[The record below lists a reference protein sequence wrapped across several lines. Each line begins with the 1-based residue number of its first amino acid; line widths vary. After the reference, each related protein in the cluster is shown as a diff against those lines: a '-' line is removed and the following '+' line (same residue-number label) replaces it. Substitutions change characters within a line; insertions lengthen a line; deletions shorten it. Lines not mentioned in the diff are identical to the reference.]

1 MLGSSIESARPPGDG
16 SMTDVTGTL
25 LKHRKR
31 LNEIAAALARHG
43 LASWVARGRGIA
55 GLAPIE
61 TLVHRV
67 VSEEDLNASDG
78 ERLRGA
84 LAELGTTAIK
94 FGQMLSLRPDVV
106 GQDVADELSLLQA
119 EVPADA
125 PGVAVRTVE
134 AQLGKPITELYGSFD
149 REPFASGSVAQVHR
163 ATLSD
168 GTRVAV
174 KVLHD
179 GADVKVREDLEVLEA
194 LAAFVESEDADLAQ
208 LRPTILVAEFAGMM
222 EAAIDLRQELV
233 NLQRFRA
240 NFADEPD
247 VVIPEPYPERSGE
260 KVLTMSMMDGHPFTD
275 RASVAASGWDVEV
288 LVRRAAEV
296 YLEMI
301 FRDGLY
307 HADPHP
313 GNFLLPDGEH
323 MVILD
328 FGDIGR
334 LTSQRRDQLESLVIA
349 VGTHDVDSLIDIVV
363 ELTTP
368 PPDVDMRELRTAI
381 ETWLNRYL
389 LIGVG
394 HLDMNGIVASGMQL
408 LHEHRLVVPADL
420 ALLLRVL
427 LRLQGLGR
435 GVETEVRVTELIE
448 PYVHQIMVMR
458 FDPRRIARHAGRAV
472 RSWDHFISGLPDDL
486 RAILEQIR
494 TGRVAIDFR
503 VHDAD
508 QAVDRLV
515 DGLVTAA
522 SLMAGAQLISR
533 RTAPLV
539 GSFSL
544 PGLLAAGVGAITWQ
558 RLLNRRKPHDS
569 WVTRARKAVAV
580 ARR

>member
-1 MLGSSIESARPPGDG
+1 
-16 SMTDVTGTL
+16 MTDVTGTL

-43 LASWVARGRGIA
+43 LAAWAARGGGIA

-67 VSEEDLNASDG
+67 VSEEDVSASDG
-78 ERLRGA
+78 ERLRRA

-94 FGQMLSLRPDVV
+94 FGQMLSLRPDLV
-106 GQDVADELSLLQA
+106 GQDIADELALLQA

-134 AQLGKPITELYGSFD
+134 AQLGKPVAELYLSFD
-149 REPFASGSVAQVHR
+149 PEPFASGSVAQVHR
-163 ATLSD
+163 ATLTD
-168 GTRVAV
+168 GTPVAV
-174 KVLHD
+174 KVVHD
-179 GADVKVREDLEVLEA
+179 GADAKVREDLELMA
-194 LAAFVESEDADLAQ
+194 AIAAFLQSEDAELAQ

-222 EAAIDLRQELV
+222 EAAIDLRQELA
-233 NLQRFRA
+233 NLHQFRL
-240 NFADEPD
+240 NFAQEPD

-260 KVLTMSMMDGHPFTD
+260 KVLTMSMIVGHPFTD
-275 RASVAASGWDVEV
+275 RDSVAAAGWDVEV

-301 FRDGLY
+301 FRDSRY

-313 GNFLLPDGEH
+313 GNFLLPDGQH
-323 MVILD
+323 MAILD
-328 FGDIGR
+328 FGDVGR
-334 LTSQRRDQLESLVIA
+334 LSTERRRQLESLVIA
-349 VGTHDVDSLIDIVV
+349 VGTHDVDALIDIVV

-368 PPDVDMRELRTAI
+368 PPDVDMRELRNAI
-381 ETWLNRYL
+381 ETWLNRHL

-394 HLDMNGIVASGMQL
+394 QLDMNGIISSGMQL

-435 GVETEVRVTELIE
+435 GVQTDVHVTELIE
-448 PYVHQIMVMR
+448 PYVHNIMAMR
-458 FDPRRIARHAGRAV
+458 FDPRRVARQLERAV
-472 RSWDHFISGLPDDL
+472 RSWDNFISGLPDDL
-486 RAILEQIR
+486 RVILEQAR
-494 TGRVAIDFR
+494 TGSVGIDFR

-508 QAVDRLV
+508 HAVDRLV

-522 SLMAGAQLISR
+522 SLMAGAQLVSR

-539 GSFSL
+539 GQISI
-544 PGLLAAGVGAITWQ
+544 PGLLAAGVGAATWQ
-558 RLLNRRKPHDS
+558 RLIARRRPHDS
-569 WVTRARKAVAV
+569 WVTRARKALDV

>member
-1 MLGSSIESARPPGDG
+1 
-16 SMTDVTGTL
+16 MTDVTGTL

-43 LASWVARGRGIA
+43 LAAWAARGGAIV
-55 GLAPIE
+55 GFAPID

-67 VSEEDLNASDG
+67 VSEEDVSASDG

-106 GQDVADELSLLQA
+106 GQDIADELALLQA
-119 EVPADA
+119 DVPADA

-134 AQLGKPITELYGSFD
+134 AQLGKPVAELYGSFD

-168 GTRVAV
+168 GTLVAV

-179 GADVKVREDLEVLEA
+179 GADAKVRADLELLAA
-194 LAAFVESEDADLAQ
+194 LAAFLESEDAEIAR
-208 LRPTILVAEFAGMM
+208 LRPTIIVAEFAGMM
-222 EAAIDLRQELV
+222 EAAIDLSEELA
-233 NLQRFRA
+233 NLQRFRL
-240 NFADEPD
+240 NFAGEPD
-247 VVIPEPYPERSGE
+247 VVIPEPYPEWSSE
-260 KVLTMSMMDGHPFTD
+260 KVLTMAMLVGHPFTD
-275 RASVAASGWDVEV
+275 RASVQAAGWDVEV

-313 GNFLLPDGEH
+313 GNFLIPDSEH
-323 MVILD
+323 MAILD
-328 FGDIGR
+328 FGDVGR
-334 LTSQRRDQLESLVIA
+334 LTNQRREQLESLVIA
-349 VGTHDVDSLIDIVV
+349 VGTRDVEALIDIVV

-368 PPDVDMRELRTAI
+368 PPDVDMRALRSAI

-394 HLDMNGIVASGMQL
+394 QLDMNGTIDSGMQL
-408 LHEHRLVVPADL
+408 LHAHRLVVPGDM

-435 GVETEVRVTELIE
+435 GVQTEVRVTELLE
-448 PYVHQIMVMR
+448 PYVHQIMAMR
-458 FDPRRIARHAGRAV
+458 FDPRRIARQAGRAI
-472 RSWDHFISGLPDDL
+472 RNWDHFISGLPDDL

-494 TGRVAIDFR
+494 TGRVGIDFR
-503 VHDAD
+503 IHDAD
-508 QAVDRLV
+508 HAVDRLV
-515 DGLVTAA
+515 DGLVIAA
-522 SLMAGAQLISR
+522 SLMAGAQLIAR
-533 RTAPLV
+533 RTTPLA
-539 GSFSL
+539 GPFSI
-544 PGLLAAGVGAITWQ
+544 PGLLAAGVGVATWQ
-558 RLLNRRKPHDS
+558 RLITRRKPRDS
-569 WVTRARKAVAV
+569 WVTRARKALDV
-580 ARR
+580 ARG

>member
-1 MLGSSIESARPPGDG
+1 MA
-16 SMTDVTGTL
+16 DVTGTL

-43 LASWVARGRGIA
+43 LAAWAARGGGIV
-55 GLAPIE
+55 GLAPID

-67 VSEEDLNASDG
+67 ISEEEIDATDG
-78 ERLRGA
+78 ERLRRA

-94 FGQMLSLRPDVV
+94 FGQMLSLRPDIV
-106 GQDVADELSLLQA
+106 GKEVAEELSLLQA
-119 EVPADA
+119 DVPADA
-125 PGVAVRTVE
+125 PGVAVRMVE
-134 AQLGKPITELYGSFD
+134 AQLGQPVAELFGSFD
-149 REPFASGSVAQVHR
+149 GEPFASGSVAQVHR

-168 GTRVAV
+168 GTPVAV

-179 GADVKVREDLEVLEA
+179 GADARVREDLELLEA
-194 LAAFVESEDADLAQ
+194 LAAFLESEDTEIAR
-208 LRPTILVAEFAGMM
+208 LRPTIIVAEFAGMI
-222 EAAIDLRQELV
+222 EAAIDLRQELA
-233 NLQRFRA
+233 NLQRFRV
-240 NFADEPD
+240 NFAGEPD
-247 VVIPEPYPERSGE
+247 VVIPEPFPARSGE
-260 KVLTMSMMDGHPFTD
+260 KVLTMTMMAGRPFTD
-275 RASVAASGWDVEV
+275 RASVQDAGWDVED
-288 LVRRAAEV
+288 LVRRAADV

-301 FRDGLY
+301 FRDGIY

-313 GNFLLPDGEH
+313 GNFLLPDGQH

-328 FGDIGR
+328 FGDVGR
-334 LTSQRRDQLESLVIA
+334 LSAQRREQLESLVIA
-349 VGTHDVDSLIDIVV
+349 VGTHDVDTLVDIVV

-368 PPDVDMRELRTAI
+368 PPDVDMRALRSAV

-389 LIGVG
+389 LVGVG
-394 HLDMNGIVASGMQL
+394 QLDMTGIVDSGMQL

-435 GVETEVRVTELIE
+435 GVQTEVRVAELLE
-448 PYVHQIMVMR
+448 PYVHQMMAMR
-458 FDPRRIARHAGRAV
+458 FDPRRVARHVGRAV
-472 RSWDHFISGLPDDL
+472 RSWDHLISGLPDDL

-494 TGRVAIDFR
+494 TGRVGIDFR

-522 SLMAGAQLISR
+522 SMMAGAQLISR
-533 RTAPLV
+533 RAAPLV
-539 GSFSL
+539 GPFSI
-544 PGLLAAGVGAITWQ
+544 PGLLAAAAGVVAWQ
-558 RLLNRRKPHDS
+558 RLVVRRKPRDTL
-569 WVTRARKAVAV
+569 VTRARKALDL

>member
-1 MLGSSIESARPPGDG
+1 
-16 SMTDVTGTL
+16 MTDVTGTL

-31 LNEIAAALARHG
+31 LNEIAGALARHG
-43 LASWVARGRGIA
+43 LAAWAARGSGLA
-55 GLAPIE
+55 GLAPID
-61 TLVHRV
+61 TLVHRA
-67 VSEEDLNASDG
+67 VSEEAISASDG

-106 GQDVADELSLLQA
+106 GQDIADELALLQA
-119 EVPADA
+119 EVPADP

-134 AQLGKPITELYGSFD
+134 AQLGKPVAELYQSFD
-149 REPFASGSVAQVHR
+149 AEPFASGSVAQVHR
-163 ATLSD
+163 ATLGD
-168 GTRVAV
+168 GTPVAV

-179 GADVKVREDLEVLEA
+179 GADAKVREALELLEA
-194 LAAFVESEDADLAQ
+194 LAAFLESEDTELAR
-208 LRPTILVAEFAGMM
+208 LRPTIIIAEFAGMM
-222 EAAIDLRQELV
+222 EAAIDLRQELA
-233 NLQRFRA
+233 NLHRFRL
-240 NFADEPD
+240 NFAREPD
-247 VVIPEPYPERSGE
+247 VVIPQPYPERSGE
-260 KVLTMSMMDGHPFTD
+260 KVLTMARMVGRPFTD
-275 RASVAASGWDVEV
+275 RASVIAAGWDVEV

-296 YLEMI
+296 YLEMV

-313 GNFLLPDGEH
+313 GNFLLPDHEH
-323 MVILD
+323 LGILD
-328 FGDIGR
+328 FGDVGR
-334 LTSQRRDQLESLVIA
+334 LTTQRREQLESLVIA
-349 VGTHDVDSLIDIVV
+349 VGTRDVDALIDIVV

-368 PPDVDMRELRTAI
+368 PPDVDMRALRSDI

-394 HLDMNGIVASGMQL
+394 QLDMNGIVASGMQL

-435 GVETEVRVTELIE
+435 GVQTEVRVMELLE
-448 PYVHQIMVMR
+448 PYLHQIMAMR
-458 FDPRRIARHAGRAV
+458 FDPRRVARHLGRAV

-486 RAILEQIR
+486 RVILEQIR
-494 TGRVAIDFR
+494 TGSVGIDFR
-503 VHDAD
+503 IHDAD

-522 SLMAGAQLISR
+522 SLLAGAQLISR

-539 GSFSL
+539 RQISI
-544 PGLLAAGVGAITWQ
+544 PGLITAGVGVITWQ
-558 RLLNRRKPHDS
+558 RLITRRKPRETL
-569 WVTRARKAVAV
+569 VTRLRKAVAV

>member
-1 MLGSSIESARPPGDG
+1 MA
-16 SMTDVTGTL
+16 DVTGTL

-31 LNEIAAALARHG
+31 LNEIAGALARHG
-43 LASWVARGRGIA
+43 LATWAARGGGIA

-61 TLVHRV
+61 NLVQRV
-67 VSEEDLNASDG
+67 VSEEDVSASDG

-106 GQDVADELSLLQA
+106 GKDIADELALLQA

-125 PGVAVRTVE
+125 PGVAVGTVE
-134 AQLGKPITELYGSFD
+134 AQLGKPVSELYGSFD
-149 REPFASGSVAQVHR
+149 PEPFASGSVAQVHR
-163 ATLSD
+163 ATLGD
-168 GTRVAV
+168 GTVVAV

-179 GADVKVREDLEVLEA
+179 GADAKVREDLELLEA
-194 LAAFVESEDADLAQ
+194 LAAFLESEDAEIAR

-222 EAAIDLRQELV
+222 EAAIDLRQELA
-233 NLQRFRA
+233 NLQRFRL
-240 NFADEPD
+240 NFAREPD
-247 VVIPEPYPERSGE
+247 VVIPEPFPEQSGE
-260 KVLTMSMMDGHPFTD
+260 KVLTMAMMVGHPFTD
-275 RASVAASGWDVEV
+275 RASVQAAGWDVEV
-288 LVRRAAEV
+288 LVRRAADV

-313 GNFLLPDGEH
+313 GNFLLPDSQH
-323 MVILD
+323 LAILD
-328 FGDIGR
+328 FGDVGR
-334 LTSQRRDQLESLVIA
+334 LTTQRRGQLESLVIA
-349 VGTHDVDSLIDIVV
+349 VGTHDVDALIDIVV

-368 PPDVDMRELRTAI
+368 PPDVDMRALRSAI

-389 LIGVG
+389 FVGVG
-394 HLDMNGIVASGMQL
+394 QLDMNGIIASGMQL

-435 GVETEVRVTELIE
+435 GVQTEVRVTELLE
-448 PYVHQIMVMR
+448 PYVHQIMAMR
-458 FDPRRIARHAGRAV
+458 FDPRRIARQVGRAV

-494 TGRVAIDFR
+494 TGSVGIDFR
-503 VHDAD
+503 IHDAD
-508 QAVDRLV
+508 HAVDRLV
-515 DGLVTAA
+515 DGIVTAA
-522 SLMAGAQLISR
+522 SMMAGAQLISR

-539 GSFSL
+539 GPFSI
-544 PGLLAAGVGAITWQ
+544 PGLLAAGVGVATWQ
-558 RLLNRRKPHDS
+558 RLITRRKPHDT
-569 WVTRARKAVAV
+569 WVTRARKALDV